1 MILAKGLTA
10 ILLAV
15 IAGWLLQDAFV
26 GAAVGRPLVLDGD
39 TLEFDGERIDLWG
52 IDAPEFE
59 QTCTAGG
66 TEWACGAFAYA
77 NLVTRLGQGGVWCL
91 PRGYDGQYVPRAQC
105 FQGFTDVGGASVAQG
120 WASAANSMTD
130 AYGSDEA
137 RARHETRGLW
147 RRDGASR

>member
-77 NLVTRLGQGGVWCL
+77 NLVTRVGQRGVWCL
-91 PRGYDGQYVPRAQC
+91 PRGSASLPVARAQC
-105 FQGFTDVGGASVAQG
+105 FSGFTDVGRASVVDG
-120 WASAANSMTD
+120 WARAATSVT
-130 AYGSDEA
+130 YTYQSDEA
-137 RARHETRGLW
+137 RARLARRGLW
-147 RRDGASR
+147 RDR

>member
-59 QTCTAGG
+59 QTCTDGG
-66 TEWACGAFAYA
+66 IEWACGAFAYS

-91 PRGYDGQYVPRAQC
+91 PRGYDAQSVPRGQC
-105 FQGFTDVGGASVAQG
+105 FQGFKDLGKTSVAQG
-120 WASAANSMTD
+120 WAYAANSVTQ

-137 RARHETRGLW
+137 RARQAARGLW
-147 RRDGASR
+147 KATLPR